1 MKVQARKILGLVVA
15 STFAL
20 VAFAQETDTLFAT
33 AAAQGDIYEITSSEL
48 ALERAASEEVRTFAQ
63 DMIADHTATTEQ
75 LTPIAEE
82 LGVTPPTE
90 TTAAAQLDIAYLETL
105 EGAAF
110 DTAYM
115 EGQLVSHESAVAAFE
130 IASKTAQNEA
140 LRAFATENL
149 PIIREHLEMVQGMM
163 P

>member
-1 MKVQARKILGLVVA
+1 MKVRAGRVL
-15 STFAL
+15 AL
-20 VAFAQETDTLFAT
+20 VFGLTVGLAASAQETDTLFAT
-33 AAAQGDIYEITSSEL
+33 AAAQSDLYEIASSEL
-48 ALERAASEEVRTFAQ
+48 ALARASSEEVRAFAQ
-63 DMIADHTATTEQ
+63 RMIDDHTATTEQ

-105 EGAAF
+105 EGEAF

-115 EGQLVSHESAVAAFE
+115 EQQRLSHEAAVAAFE
-130 IASKTAQNEA
+130 IAAETAQNEA
-140 LRAFATENL
+140 LKAFAAENL
-149 PIIREHLEMVQGMM
+149 PIIQAHM

>member
-1 MKVQARKILGLVVA
+1 MKVQTQKVFGLVIA
-15 STFAL
+15 SMFGL

-48 ALERAASEEVRTFAQ
+48 ALERATSDAIRTFAQ

-75 LTPIAEE
+75 LVPIAEE

-90 TTAAAQLDIAYLETL
+90 TTAAFQLDIAYLETL

-115 EGQLVSHESAVAAFE
+115 EGQLVSHQAAVAAFE
-130 IASKTAQNEA
+130 IGSQTAQNED

-149 PIIREHLEMVQGMM
+149 PIIQEHLQMVQGMM
-163 P
+163 Q